1 MAVLTPL
8 RLTSQLVTY
17 YFKPAPL
24 KQDEILHHSPWGF
37 KVPVLNWLHT
47 QPSSTSFSPEK
58 EKLGA
63 KEDLAS
69 QLWARMNFPAGT
81 TGLY

>member
-1 MAVLTPL
+1 MH
-8 RLTSQLVTY
+8 
-17 YFKPAPL
+17 YFKPASL

-47 QPSSTSFSPEK
+47 QAEFPSFSPEK

-63 KEDLAS
+63 KGDLTI
-69 QLWARMNFPAGT
+69 QLWARMNFPGT